1 MNRMEDYLIVNI
13 GLLATP
19 TGRAALKGDAQ
30 AGVNFTKNAAI
41 AFSKGKIT
49 FVGSIQDA
57 PKAEEIV
64 NAGGRLVTPGLVDS
78 HTHLVFGGFRQHE
91 FEKKIAGISYLDIL
105 NAGGGILSTV
115 EATRLASYD
124 ELYSKSVAFLNEML
138 AHGTTTVEIK
148 SGYGLNLDTEL
159 LQLQVINDLA
169 KSYEVVP
176 TFMGAHAIPKEHK
189 DNPDAYVEHLIDY
202 VLPIVSSRKMAV
214 FCDVFCENSVFSV
227 PASRKILKAAKE
239 HGLLPKIHA
248 DEIVPIGGAELAAE
262 IGAVSAEH
270 LLTSS
275 EAGLSNMADKGVIA
289 VLLPATSFYLDKD
302 YARARDMIDK
312 GIPVAIASDFNP
324 GSSPSYNMQLV
335 LNLACLKL
343 KLTPAEALT
352 AATLNSAAAIGL
364 AARKGSIEVGKDADI
379 VIWDAPDLNFLFY
392 RFGNNQVFESIKMGW
407 YA

>member
-1 MNRMEDYLIVNI
+1 MEDYLIINI

-19 TGRAALKGDAQ
+19 TGNAAAKGDAQ
-30 AGVNFTKNAAI
+30 AGVSFIKNAAI

-49 FVGSIQDA
+49 FVGSIKDA
-57 PKAEEIV
+57 PKAEELV
-64 NAGGRLVTPGLVDS
+64 DAGGRLVTPGLVDS
-78 HTHLVFGGFRQHE
+78 HTHLVFGGYRHHE
-91 FEKKIAGISYLDIL
+91 FEMKIAGISYLDIL

-115 EATRLASYD
+115 EATRKASYN
-124 ELYSKSVAFLNEML
+124 ELYAKSVAFLNEML

-189 DNPDAYVEHLIDY
+189 ENPDAYVEYLIDY
-202 VLPIVSSRKMAV
+202 VIPAVSSRKMAK
-214 FCDVFCENSVFSV
+214 FCDIFCEDSVYSV
-227 PASRKILKAAKE
+227 PDSRKILKAAKE
-239 HGLLPKIHA
+239 HGLWPKVHA

-262 IGAVSAEH
+262 IGAISAEH
-270 LLTSS
+270 LLTSTD
-275 EAGLSNMADKGVIA
+275 EGLNKMAESGVIA
-289 VLLPATSFYLDKD
+289 VLLPATSFYLDKG
-302 YARARDMIDK
+302 YARARDMIKK

-324 GSSPSYNMQLV
+324 GSSPNYNMQLV

-343 KLTPAEALT
+343 KLSPAESLT

-364 AARKGSIEVGKDADI
+364 AGRKGTIEVGKDADI

-392 RFGNNQVFESIKMGW
+392 RYGNNQVFESIKMGW
-407 YA
+407 CA

>member
-1 MNRMEDYLIVNI
+1 MEDYLIVNI

-19 TGRAALKGDAQ
+19 TGKTALKGDDQ
-30 AGVNFTKNAAI
+30 NNVSFTKNAAI

-49 FVGSIQDA
+49 FVGSLSDA
-57 PKAEEIV
+57 PRAEELV
-64 NAGGRLVTPGLVDS
+64 DAGGRLVTPGLVDC

-91 FEKKIAGISYLDIL
+91 FEMKIAGTSYLDIL

-115 EATRLASYD
+115 EATRKASYD
-124 ELYSKSVAFLNEML
+124 ELFAKSVAFLNEML

-189 DNPDAYVEHLIDY
+189 DNPDAYVEYLIDY
-202 VLPIVSSRKMAV
+202 VLPAVSSRKMAV
-214 FCDVFCENSVFSV
+214 FCDVFCEDSVFSV
-227 PASRKILKAAKE
+227 STSRKVLKAAKE
-239 HGLLPKIHA
+239 YGLLPKIHA

-262 IGAVSAEH
+262 MGAVSAEH
-270 LLTSS
+270 LLASS
-275 EAGLSNMADKGVIA
+275 DEGLDKMAESGVIA
-289 VLLPATSFYLDKD
+289 VLLPSTGFYLDKG
-302 YARARDMIDK
+302 YARARDMIKK
-312 GIPVAIASDFNP
+312 GIPVALASDFNP

-343 KLTPAEALT
+343 KLTPQEALT

-364 AARKGSIEVGKDADI
+364 SERKGTIEVGKDADI

-392 RFGNNQVFESIKMGW
+392 RFGNNQVGESIKMGW
-407 YA
+407 YT

>member
-1 MNRMEDYLIVNI
+1 MEDYLIINI

-19 TGRAALKGDAQ
+19 TGKTASYGHRQ
-30 AGVNFTKNAAI
+30 ANVDLIQNAAI

-49 FVGSIQDA
+49 FVGSKKDA
-57 PKAEEIV
+57 PNAEEIV
-64 NAGGRLVTPGLVDS
+64 DAGGRLVTPGLVDS
-78 HTHLVFGGFRQHE
+78 HTHLVFGGYRQHE
-91 FEKKIAGISYLDIL
+91 FEMKIAGTSYLDIL

-115 EATRLASYD
+115 EATRKASYN
-124 ELYSKSVAFLNEML
+124 ELYGKSVAFLNEML

-189 DNPDAYVEHLIDY
+189 NNPDDYVEYLTDY
-202 VLPIVSSRKMAV
+202 VLPAVSSRKMAT
-214 FCDVFCENSVFSV
+214 FCDVFCEDSVFSV
-227 PASRKILKAAKE
+227 PASRQILRAAKE
-239 HGLLPKIHA
+239 HGFQLKIHA

-262 IGAVSAEH
+262 VGAISAEH
-270 LLTSS
+270 LLASTD
-275 EAGLSNMADKGVIA
+275 EGLDKLAVSGVIA
-289 VLLPATSFYLDKD
+289 VLLPATSFYLDKG
-302 YARARDMIDK
+302 YARARDMIKKD
-312 GIPVAIASDFNP
+312 IPVAIASDFNP
-324 GSSPSYNMQLV
+324 GSSPNYNMQLV

-343 KLTPAEALT
+343 KLTPAEAIT

-364 AARKGSIEVGKDADI
+364 AGRKGTIEVGKDADI

-392 RFGNNQVFESIKMGW
+392 RYGNNQVFESIKMGW
-407 YA
+407 CA